1 MSPASRVYAD
11 YNATAT
17 LRPEAKAAMLRA
29 FDLTGNPS
37 SVHGEGRKARTLVE
51 GAREAVAAAI
61 GACRDDIAFTSGGTE
76 AVQAP
81 LRGAIRA
88 IGPGAS
94 LIASAIEHD
103 AVASY
108 VDELE
113 KASAP
118 GREIMS
124 RWLDNPKDMSLLD
137 RAREQ
142 GAGASAS
149 PLVNWPVLADGR
161 VDLDFL
167 STIME
172 AHQKHA
178 PTDAPKP
185 LVSLM
190 LVNNETGVIQPVA
203 EAAEIVHAAGGLI
216 HCDAIQALGKIETS
230 IIELDVDYLSLS
242 AHKIGGPQGVG
253 AFYVKPGAPY
263 RAVQTGGGQEF
274 GRRAGTENVA
284 GIAGFGAAV
293 EASVA
298 GLSAYQALSKTRN
311 VLEALVKLAAPT
323 LVVHGEAAPRV
334 AGVSCFGV
342 EGLPSETQVMGMD
355 LAGFAVSAGSAC
367 SSGKVKAS
375 RVLTAMG
382 LSDTAAR
389 SAIRASFGWDSR
401 PADPLSLALSWM
413 KMANKAR
420 PNLVQV
426 PKLGTISGQPAGM
439 D

>member
-1 MSPASRVYAD
+1 MSPTARIYAD
-11 YNATAT
+11 YNATAP

-29 FDLTGNPS
+29 LDLTGNPS

-51 GAREAVAAAI
+51 GAREAIAAAI

-81 LRGAIRA
+81 LRGVLRTVENAQLVI
-88 IGPGAS
+88 S
-94 LIASAIEHD
+94 SIEHD
-103 AVASY
+103 SVSAMA
-108 VDELE
+108 ELP
-113 KASAP
+113 KA
-118 GREIMS
+118 
-124 RWLDNPKDMSLLD
+124 
-137 RAREQ
+137 
-142 GAGASAS
+142 
-149 PLVNWPVLADGR
+149 WPVNPNGVVDLVWLEASVKTLAADGKR
-161 VDLDFL
+161 
-167 STIME
+167 
-172 AHQKHA
+172 
-178 PTDAPKP
+178 P

-253 AFYVKPGAPY
+253 AFYVKPGAPFS
-263 RAVQTGGGQEF
+263 AIQTGGGQEF

-293 EASVA
+293 EAALA
-298 GLSAYQALSKTRN
+298 GMGAYQTLGEHRDPMEVRLKQA
-311 VLEALVKLAAPT
+311 VPG
-323 LVVHGEAAPRV
+323 LVVHGASAPRV

-367 SSGKVKAS
+367 SSGKVKPS

-389 SAIRASFGWDSR
+389 SAIRASFGWGTRAEDFD
-401 PADPLSLALSWM
+401 ALAAAWL
-413 KMANKAR
+413 KMAARAR
-420 PNLVQV
+420 PQLV
-426 PKLGTISGQPAGM
+426 KLDTNV
-439 D
+439 

>member
-1 MSPASRVYAD
+1 MSPPARIYAD
-11 YNATAT
+11 YNATAP

-29 FDLTGNPS
+29 LELTGNPS
-37 SVHGEGRKARTLVE
+37 SVHSEGRKARALVE
-51 GAREAVAAAI
+51 GARDAVAAAI

-94 LIASAIEHD
+94 LMACAIEHD
-103 AVASY
+103 AVAAY

-113 KASAP
+113 KSSAP
-118 GREIMS
+118 GRQVMS
-124 RWLDNPKDMSLLD
+124 RWLDDPKDMSLI
-137 RAREQ
+137 REARPHVSE
-142 GAGASAS
+142 ASAS
-149 PLVNWPVLADGR
+149 PLGAWPVLANGC
-161 VDLDFL
+161 VDLEFL
-167 STIME
+167 RAVMA
-172 AHQKHA
+172 AHREHA
-178 PTDAPKP
+178 PAEAPKP
-185 LVSLM
+185 LVSIM

-242 AHKIGGPQGVG
+242 GHKIGGPQGIG
-253 AFYVKPGAPY
+253 AFYVKPGAPFS
-263 RAVQTGGGQEF
+263 AVQTGGGQEF
-274 GRRAGTENVA
+274 GRRSGTENIA

-293 EASVA
+293 AAAVDGFGS
-298 GLSAYQALSKTRN
+298 YQALAEHRDRMESK
-311 VLEALVKLAAPT
+311 LKAAAPA
-323 LVVHGEAAPRV
+323 LVVHGADAPRV

-342 EGLPSETQVMGMD
+342 EGLPSETQVMGLD

-389 SAIRASFGWDSR
+389 SSIRASFGWASVWQDFD
-401 PADPLSLALSWM
+401 ALAEAWIRH
-413 KMANKAR
+413 AARAR
-420 PNLVQV
+420 PQLV
-426 PKLGTISGQPAGM
+426 KLDTNV
-439 D
+439 